1 MGFVVVN
8 IIGLIMFI
16 LAIVTF
22 ALADSLTG
30 VAMGCAISVVWL
42 LFTIV
47 ANVHIFRGKRSTEKL
62 KDSARGHLFDAQIE
76 RLSRQYESIM
86 SREEYFQENVEEGSG
101 VRNLYEDIKE
111 QAQSNMDSAIGFIQ
125 TYDYYTRPQPVYLDN
140 LCRQGDELVRKFNI
154 LVEKMVDIDTNLS
167 SLDMKYVDDVIEC
180 MNSMRQ
186 ESLHSHLYLHI
197 THQESYLF
205 LTAHLC
211 HCQLCL

>member
-1 MGFVVVN
+1 MGLIAVN

-16 LAIVTF
+16 LAIVMF
-22 ALADSLTG
+22 VLADSMVGIAIG
-30 VAMGCAISVVWL
+30 VAISVVWL
-42 LFTIV
+42 TFTIT
-47 ANVHIFRGKRSTEKL
+47 ANVHILKGRRSTEKL
-62 KDSARGHLFDAQIE
+62 KDSARG
-76 RLSRQYESIM
+76 QYESIM

-101 VRNLYEDIKE
+101 IRNLYEDIKQ

-180 MNSMRQ
+180 MNGMRQ
-186 ESLHSHLYLHI
+186 DVHS
-197 THQESYLF
+197 QGM
-205 LTAHLC
+205 
-211 HCQLCL
+211 

>member
-1 MGFVVVN
+1 MGLIAVN

-16 LAIVTF
+16 LAIVMF
-22 ALADSLTG
+22 VLADSMVGIAIG
-30 VAMGCAISVVWL
+30 VAISVVWL
-42 LFTIV
+42 TFTIT
-47 ANVHIFRGKRSTEKL
+47 ANVHILKGRRSTEKL

-76 RLSRQYESIM
+76 RLNRQYESIM

-101 VRNLYEDIKE
+101 VCNLYEDIKQ

-180 MNSMRQ
+180 MNGMRQ
-186 ESLHSHLYLHI
+186 DVHS
-197 THQESYLF
+197 QGM
-205 LTAHLC
+205 
-211 HCQLCL
+211 

>member
-1 MGFVVVN
+1 MLTLGGKAMGFVVVN

-101 VRNLYEDIKE
+101 VRNLYEDIKK

-186 ESLHSHLYLHI
+186 ETHS
-197 THQESYLF
+197 
-205 LTAHLC
+205 
-211 HCQLCL
+211 